1 MNTSTAHRPFGTGV
15 VIPVCTPLTRDDDV
29 DVSSLRRH
37 LDHLITLG
45 VDGVFM
51 LGTCGEFGFL
61 TDIQR
66 VEVVRTTVD
75 HVDGRV
81 PVLVGVSD
89 TASERAVQQVELLM
103 SFGDRGPDGAVATT
117 PFFAATGT
125 LEIAAH
131 FRRIKQAL
139 GDLPLFGYENPPRV
153 NGASIPVETV
163 LELAADGTFAGF
175 KDSSGDQAYLEAILA
190 GRQEQGLHNFRVLSG
205 SEVQA
210 TAALRAGADGL
221 VPGLGNV
228 DPAGYVRLMAT
239 AGKDEATADE
249 EQERLRAL
257 FTIVSIQTHAPMG
270 GSSRSLGAFKA
281 AMRLLG
287 LIDEDRCAPP
297 SVLYD
302 DADRAQ
308 VASILRA
315 HGPARVEATAGSQE
329 PGPREP
335 GHTVMS

>member
-1 MNTSTAHRPFGTGV
+1 MTTPAAPRPFATGV
-15 VIPVCTPLTRDDDV
+15 VIPVCTPLTRDDAIDT
-29 DVSSLRRH
+29 DSLRRH
-37 LDHLITLG
+37 LDHLIDHG
-45 VDGVFM
+45 VDGVFV

-61 TDIQR
+61 TDAQR
-66 VEVVRTTVD
+66 VEVVRTAVD
-75 HVDGRV
+75 HVGGRV
-81 PVLVGVSD
+81 PVLVGISD
-89 TASERAVQQVELLM
+89 TASERAVLQVELLM
-103 SFGDRGPDGAVATT
+103 SLGDRGPDGAVATT
-117 PFFAATGT
+117 PFFAATGP

-139 GDLPLFGYENPPRV
+139 GDIPLFGYENPPRV
-153 NGASIPVETV
+153 NGASIPVQTV

-190 GRQEQGLHNFRVLSG
+190 GRQDQGLHDFQVLSG
-205 SEVQA
+205 SELQA

-239 AGKDEATADE
+239 AGADDATADE
-249 EQERLRAL
+249 EQDRLRSL
-257 FTIVSIQTHAPMG
+257 FTIVSIPTHAPMG

-302 DADRAQ
+302 DADRTQ
-308 VASILRA
+308 VAKILSA
-315 HGPARVEATAGSQE
+315 HGPERTAGS
-329 PGPREP
+329 RESS
-335 GHTVMS
+335 HTVAS

>member
-1 MNTSTAHRPFGTGV
+1 MTTPAAPRPFATGV
-15 VIPVCTPLTRDDDV
+15 VIPVCTPLTRDDAV
-29 DVSSLRRH
+29 DTDSLRRH
-37 LDHLITLG
+37 LDHLIAHG

-61 TDIQR
+61 TDAQR
-66 VEVVRTTVD
+66 VEVVRTAVD

-89 TASERAVQQVELLM
+89 TASERVVQQVELLM
-103 SFGDRGPDGAVATT
+103 SLGDRGPDGAVATT
-117 PFFAATGT
+117 PFFAATGS

-139 GDLPLFGYENPPRV
+139 GDVPLFGYENPPRV

-175 KDSSGDQAYLEAILA
+175 KDSSGDQAYLEAILV
-190 GRQEQGLHNFRVLSG
+190 GRQEQGLHDFRVLSG

-210 TAALRAGADGL
+210 AAALRAGADGL

-228 DPAGYVRLMAT
+228 DPAGYVRLMAA
-239 AGKDEATADE
+239 AGAEEPACDE

-257 FTIVSIQTHAPMG
+257 FAIVSIPTHAPMG

-308 VASILRA
+308 VATILSA
-315 HGPARVEATAGSQE
+315 HGPDRSGSTAGSQE
-329 PGPREP
+329 PG
-335 GHTVMS
+335 HTVAS